1 MVLPVIFFLAFL
13 IRIVIAATT
22 FGTWDMESVYIVADM
37 LKKDIPVYLS
47 TWRYNQP
54 PVWMWTIG
62 GMSFLADITNIPLSF
77 WARTPFI
84 LTDMGIGILIYKIAK
99 WKKYQEK
106 TAKILSALYLFS
118 PIAIWVSSYQA
129 QLDSAIIFLIILA
142 AWILIRSEKITTQ
155 KLILSGLTLGISAT
169 IKLVP
174 LGIAPLFSWYL
185 LKKMIVKKVPLLKII
200 ISLVVFNLLVI
211 LPLILV
217 FLPFLDQW
225 TGIKA
230 DVIGYKTAWGI
241 WGTSLLLRRLADSGL
256 GQWFI
261 GIAEFS
267 KQQSLMV
274 GAVILLSYL
283 FVLVKRFSLLSMI
296 YTVFFILTLLSPFL
310 APQYLLWI
318 LPFWL
323 IEKPGLTLYLIYNLL
338 AIASLFLLFT
348 EWQDPQFFVY
358 SGNILGINDRV
369 LSINSFTLF
378 SLGAWLV
385 LTFQVLAPG
394 RWSRIT
400 RKVGGTGK

>member
-1 MVLPVIFFLAFL
+1 MILPLLFLLGFL

-185 LKKMIVKKVPLLKII
+185 LKKMLVKKIPLLKII

-217 FLPFLDQW
+217 FLPFFDQW
-225 TGIKA
+225 AGIKA

-261 GIAEFS
+261 GMAEFS
-267 KQQSLMV
+267 KQQGLIVAS
-274 GAVILLSYL
+274 ILALSY
-283 FVLVKRFSLLSMI
+283 VLVLIRRMSLFGMI
-296 YTVFFILTLLSPFL
+296 FTLFFVVTLLSPFL
-310 APQYLLWI
+310 APQYLLWL

-323 IEKPGLTLYLIYNLL
+323 IEKVKPTLFIIYNLL
-338 AIASLFLLFT
+338 SLSSLFLLFA

-358 SGNILGINDRV
+358 LGNILGLNDRA

-378 SLGAWLV
+378 SLGAWAILFIIH
-385 LTFQVLAPG
+385 LPGALRSLG
-394 RWSRIT
+394 RWKLKI
-400 RKVGGTGK
+400 